1 MGQVYIYFHL
11 MFRLQIYLTQDCQ
24 FKLSSTGSFKGM
36 HKQASQSGWES
47 FKKLQ
52 LLFKGYVLLIIETLK
67 FNSVVPLFRM
77 KECASSYFY
86 YTFSLLLVNTAK
98 SFPTDIKT

>member
-1 MGQVYIYFHL
+1 

-52 LLFKGYVLLIIETLK
+52 LLFKGYVLLIIET
-67 FNSVVPLFRM
+67 
-77 KECASSYFY
+77 SSYFC